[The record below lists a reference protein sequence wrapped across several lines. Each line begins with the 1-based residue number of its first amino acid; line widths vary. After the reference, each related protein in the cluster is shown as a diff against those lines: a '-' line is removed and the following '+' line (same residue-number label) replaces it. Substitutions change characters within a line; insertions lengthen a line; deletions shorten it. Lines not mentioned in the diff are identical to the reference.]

1 MTKDEK
7 LDEFLKRI
15 GIELLPFQK
24 ELIKKIADENK
35 IYVCYPP
42 HVGRYESLR
51 LIQALANVFEKGEKM
66 RELCELLEN
75 ITEEGYTVLFGQYDG
90 SGRTLYSDIQKGASI
105 VGIVYDESM
114 LLWQINELFEILKE
128 KEQ

>member
-42 HVGRYESLR
+42 HVEYLKR
-51 LIQALANVFEKGEKM
+51 QKGE
-66 RELCELLEN
+66 EN
-75 ITEEGYTVLFGQYDG
+75 
-90 SGRTLYSDIQKGASI
+90 A
-105 VGIVYDESM
+105 
-114 LLWQINELFEILKE
+114 NC
-128 KEQ
+128 

>member
-24 ELIKKIADENK
+24 EFIKKIADENK

-42 HVGRYESLR
+42 HESLR
-51 LIQALANVFEKGEKM
+51 LIQALANVFEKGEK
-66 RELCELLEN
+66 N
-75 ITEEGYTVLFGQYDG
+75 A
-90 SGRTLYSDIQKGASI
+90 RT
-105 VGIVYDESM
+105 M
-114 LLWQINELFEILKE
+114 
-128 KEQ
+128 

>member
-35 IYVCYPP
+35 IYVCYDATSPY
-42 HVGRYESLR
+42 G
-51 LIQALANVFEKGEKM
+51 F
-66 RELCELLEN
+66 
-75 ITEEGYTVLFGQYDG
+75 TV
-90 SGRTLYSDIQKGASI
+90 RTVTCTS
-105 VGIVYDESM
+105 
-114 LLWQINELFEILKE
+114 
-128 KEQ
+128 

>member
-35 IYVCYPP
+35 MCPS
-42 HVGRYESLR
+42 RFR
-51 LIQALANVFEKGEKM
+51 
-66 RELCELLEN
+66 
-75 ITEEGYTVLFGQYDG
+75 GQ
-90 SGRTLYSDIQKGASI
+90 
-105 VGIVYDESM
+105 
-114 LLWQINELFEILKE
+114 
-128 KEQ
+128 

>member
-42 HVGRYESLR
+42 HVGRYELLR
-51 LIQALANVFEKGEKM
+51 LIQALANVFEKGEK
-66 RELCELLEN
+66 N
-75 ITEEGYTVLFGQYDG
+75 A
-90 SGRTLYSDIQKGASI
+90 RT
-105 VGIVYDESM
+105 M
-114 LLWQINELFEILKE
+114 
-128 KEQ
+128 

>member
-24 ELIKKIADENK
+24 EFIKKIADENK
-35 IYVCYPP
+35 IYVCFPP

-51 LIQALANVFEKGEKM
+51 LIQALANVFEKGEQNYVNYWRISPRK
-66 RELCELLEN
+66 
-75 ITEEGYTVLFGQYDG
+75 
-90 SGRTLYSDIQKGASI
+90 DIQFYSVNTTVRTNFIFGYPKREPRS
-105 VGIVYDESM
+105 
-114 LLWQINELFEILKE
+114 
-128 KEQ
+128 

>member
-24 ELIKKIADENK
+24 EFIKKIADENK

-51 LIQALANVFEKGEKM
+51 LIQALAKERKM

-90 SGRTLYSDIQKGASI
+90 SDELYIRISKKGASI